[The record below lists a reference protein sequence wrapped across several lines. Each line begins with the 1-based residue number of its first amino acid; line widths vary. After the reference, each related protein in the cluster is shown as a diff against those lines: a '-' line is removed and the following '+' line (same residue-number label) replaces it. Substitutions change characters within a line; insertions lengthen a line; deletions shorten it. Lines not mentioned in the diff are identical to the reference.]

1 MNVFA
6 DHGRLADILIA
17 LDTIETYLTTETNEQ
32 LIRDGVKYQLIVIGE
47 ASRGLSAHA
56 RDLTSEI
63 PWQRILAFHN
73 FVVHEYASVDPH
85 TVATIITD
93 HLPAL
98 EVAVLRLLDDLG
110 LRAPDDVGPPP

>member
-17 LDTIETYLTTETNEQ
+17 LDTIETYLTTETKEQ
-32 LIRDGVKYQLIVIGE
+32 LIRDWVKYQLIVIGE

-63 PWQRILAFHN
+63 PWQRILAFRN
-73 FVVHEYASVDPH
+73 FVVHEYASVHPH

-98 EVAVLRLLDDLG
+98 KVAVLRLLDDLG